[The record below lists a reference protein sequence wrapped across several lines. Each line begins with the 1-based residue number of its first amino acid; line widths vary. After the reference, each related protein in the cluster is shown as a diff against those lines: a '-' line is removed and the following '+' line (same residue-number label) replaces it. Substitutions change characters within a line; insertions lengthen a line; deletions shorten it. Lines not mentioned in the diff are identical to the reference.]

1 MAADQDTM
9 LVPLAR
15 RCRRVAAALIGA
27 LWPGKTGA
35 RVEEDIAHLSA
46 RAQIA
51 VVGGVLALLFLLSLF
66 AAQFGIVGLAA
77 LFVTIIVV
85 MR

>member
-1 MAADQDTM
+1 MATDRDTVV
-9 LVPLAR
+9 VPLAR
-15 RCRRVAAALIGA
+15 RCRTVAAALVGA

-35 RVEEDIAHLSA
+35 DVEAEISALSA
-46 RAQIA
+46 RGQVA

-66 AAQFGIVGLAA
+66 AAQFGIVGLAIFFA
-77 LFVTIIVV
+77 AVILA